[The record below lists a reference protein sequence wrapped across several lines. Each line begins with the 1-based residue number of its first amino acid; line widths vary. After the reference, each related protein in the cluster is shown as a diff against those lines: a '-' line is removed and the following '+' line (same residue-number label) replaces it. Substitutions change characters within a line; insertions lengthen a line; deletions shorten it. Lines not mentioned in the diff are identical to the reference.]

1 MTGVQT
7 CALPISMMPT
17 AKEASSWFSIVL
29 VALFAPLYGASVFVS
44 YPDSPFVQFFSYFP
58 LTAPIPLLLRNAV
71 GNLPVHEA
79 AIAVA
84 ILAASAFVAVVVA
97 VRLFRYGAMQ
107 YDSKLSL
114 SVLRARRDEAAK
126 N

>member
-1 MTGVQT
+1 M
-7 CALPISMMPT
+7 
-17 AKEASSWFSIVL
+17 
-29 VALFAPLYGASVFVS
+29 
-44 YPDSPFVQFFSYFP
+44 
-58 LTAPIPLLLRNAV
+58 TAPIPLLLRNAV

-79 AIAVA
+79 VIAVA

-97 VRLFRYGAMQ
+97 VKLFRYGAMQ

>member
-1 MTGVQT
+1 MV
-7 CALPISMMPT
+7 
-17 AKEASSWFSIVL
+17 
-29 VALFAPLYGASVFVS
+29 VS

-58 LTAPIPLLLRNAV
+58 LTSPIPLLLRNAV
-71 GNLPVHEA
+71 GNLQVYEA

-84 ILAASAFVAVVVA
+84 ILAVSAFVAVVVA
-97 VRLFRYGAMQ
+97 VKLFRYGAMQ

-126 N
+126 S

>member
-1 MTGVQT
+1 M
-7 CALPISMMPT
+7 
-17 AKEASSWFSIVL
+17 
-29 VALFAPLYGASVFVS
+29 
-44 YPDSPFVQFFSYFP
+44 QFFSYFP

-71 GNLPVHEA
+71 GNLPAHEA
-79 AIAVA
+79 VIAVA
-84 ILAASAFVAVVVA
+84 ILAISAFVAVVVA
-97 VRLFRYGAMQ
+97 VKLFRYGAMQ